1 MRIHELLQE
10 NYVVKPGDTL
20 SKIAASQRTTVSA
33 LAAANPK
40 IKDINKI
47 YPGDTIQIPGGSDQ
61 PLAPPEK
68 KLPKKPDVSLT
79 REANARK
86 VYDYM
91 SSVEKFSPIQSAAW
105 VGCIWGESKFDPNAV
120 GREYRSKT
128 GETFYSYG
136 ICQWNKTRFANLQKF
151 AKARAGHEDR
161 WKDNLQLQL
170 EFLSRELDTT
180 HKNVAL
186 SLAQPDLT
194 LEASLQILISKFE
207 ISGNQSGDLIKRL
220 PFAQAALTKFNAQPE
235 EKLAFDRPRDSDDL
249 EKTA

>member
-10 NYVVKPGDTL
+10 DYVVKPGDTL
-20 SKIAASQRTTVSA
+20 GKIAQKQNTTVSA

-47 YPGDTIQIPGGSDQ
+47 YPGDTIRLPGGSDQ
-61 PLAPPEK
+61 PPTPEK
-68 KLPKKPDVSLT
+68 KPLKKPDVSLT

-91 SSVEKFSPIQSAAW
+91 SSVEQFTPIQSAAW
-105 VGCIWGESKFDPNAV
+105 VGCIWGESKFNPNAI
-120 GREYRSKT
+120 GTEFDRKT
-128 GETFYSYG
+128 GETYYSYG
-136 ICQWNKTRFANLQKF
+136 ICQWNKSRFTNLQKF
-151 AKARAGHEDR
+151 AKARAGSEDR

-170 EFLSRELDTT
+170 EFLSKELDTT
-180 HKNVAL
+180 HRHVAL
-186 SLAQPDLT
+186 ALAQPDLT

-220 PFAQAALTKFNAQPE
+220 PVAQAALTKFNAQPE
-235 EKLAFDRPRDSDDL
+235 EKLAMDEPRARDDL
-249 EKTA
+249 A

>member
-20 SKIAASQRTTVSA
+20 SKIASSQRTTVSA

-47 YPGDTIQIPGGSDQ
+47 FPGDTIQLPGGSDQ
-61 PLAPPEK
+61 PPTPTPEK
-68 KLPKKPDVSLT
+68 KPLKKPDVSLT

-86 VYDYM
+86 VFDYM
-91 SSVEKFSPIQSAAW
+91 SSVENFSPIQSAAW

-128 GETFYSYG
+128 GETFYSHG

-151 AKARAGHEDR
+151 AKARAGSEDR

-186 SLAQPDLT
+186 ALAQPDLT

-220 PFAQAALTKFNAQPE
+220 PVAQAALTKFNSQPE
-235 EKLAFDRPRDSDDL
+235 EKLAFDQPRDSDDL
-249 EKTA
+249 A